1 MTMKKDGEVKERQRR
16 YLDRLE
22 TLVDSIYA
30 LVIVFIV
37 AGLPSAGNFE
47 GEFSS
52 AWEFLSQHSDELVT
66 PMLGLMLIIMYWAQ
80 SNIQL
85 GSLVST
91 DTIHASL
98 VIVQVFLLLL
108 YVYSTDF
115 VHDFPEDNLVLTAQS
130 VIFFLMGVVAFAAWR
145 WAVHGRRL
153 VSDEITDEEISIIS
167 RQMLPEPLTAFITIW
182 FSFLGP
188 TAWELAWLAYLPIA
202 YLTKRVRRPAAVQ
215 TSDP

>member
-1 MTMKKDGEVKERQRR
+1 MTAKKGGEVTERERR

-37 AGLPSAGNFE
+37 AGFPSARQFE

-52 AWEFLSQHSDELVT
+52 AWDFLSQHSDELVA
-66 PMLGLMLIIMYWAQ
+66 PGLGLVLIIMYWAQ

-85 GSLVST
+85 GSLAHT
-91 DTIHASL
+91 DTFHASL

-108 YVYSTDF
+108 YVYSVDF
-115 VHDFPEDNLVLTAQS
+115 VIDFPEDISVLTAQS
-130 VIFFLMGVVAFAAWR
+130 VIFFLMGVVAFAAWS
-145 WAVHGRRL
+145 WAVRGRRL
-153 VSDEITDEEISIIS
+153 VSDEMTDEEIQVIS

-182 FSFLGP
+182 FSFLGS

-202 YLTKRVRRPAAVQ
+202 YITKRVRRPAAVQ

>member
-1 MTMKKDGEVKERQRR
+1 MTVKRGSEIKERQRR

-37 AGLPSAGNFE
+37 AGFPSARNFE

-52 AWEFLSQHSDELVT
+52 AWEFLGQHSDELVT
-66 PMLGLMLIIMYWAQ
+66 PMLGLVLIIMYWAQ

-91 DTIHASL
+91 DSTHASL

-108 YVYSTDF
+108 YVYSVDF
-115 VHDFPEDNLVLTAQS
+115 VLDFPEDTAVLATQS
-130 VIFFLMGVVAFAAWR
+130 VIFFLMGVVAIAAWG
-145 WAVHGRRL
+145 WAVRGRRL
-153 VSDEITDEEISIIS
+153 VSDEITDEDIHVISL
-167 RQMLPEPLTAFITIW
+167 QMLPEPLTAFITIW
-182 FSFLGP
+182 ASFLGS

-202 YLTKRVRRPAAVQ
+202 YLTKRIRRPAAVQ
-215 TSDP
+215 SSDS